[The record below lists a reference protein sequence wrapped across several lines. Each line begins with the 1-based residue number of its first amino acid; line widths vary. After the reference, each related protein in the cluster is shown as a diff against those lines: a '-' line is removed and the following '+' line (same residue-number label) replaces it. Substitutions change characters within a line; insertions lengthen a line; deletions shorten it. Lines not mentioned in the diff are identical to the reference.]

1 MSRRVPINATRM
13 EDIKQ
18 IGKKGK
24 GSLPEPV
31 KDDINVEANVP
42 KKEGPKKR
50 NSAPQAPSAGVES
63 HGSGWF

>member
-1 MSRRVPINATRM
+1 MSGRVPINATKM

-31 KDDINVEANVP
+31 KPDINVDAPAP
-42 KKEGPKKR
+42 KKSGPKKA
-50 NSAPQAPSAGVES
+50 NSAPQAPSAGVEN